1 MTRVRQCRIIAQVSI
16 PMLTIVETSAF
27 ARRAGKLLSTEEHEE
42 LIFYLALHPQ
52 SGDEIPGTGGVRKV
66 RFAARGKGKSGG
78 VRVIYYFFD
87 EENPLYAIFL
97 YGKNEQANLT
107 PKQKREVSAF
117 AATLKAA
124 AKVRR
129 IKLKGSNHEAEE
141 CCRRTCRGHARG
153 GRHRQGRGRSPPPFT
168 SFRSRLKWMCV
179 RCGRPPASAA
189 RSLRAASPST
199 RAPCRIG
206 SKGGGVRIAQREL
219 I

>member
-1 MTRVRQCRIIAQVSI
+1 MQNGGGKFWGWRAARGLDASAALPHNARVSS

-27 ARRAGKLLSTEEHEE
+27 ARRAEKLLSAEEHED

-87 EENPLYAIFL
+87 GENPLYAIFL

-129 IKLKGSNHEAEE
+129 IK
-141 CCRRTCRGHARG
+141 
-153 GRHRQGRGRSPPPFT
+153 P
-168 SFRSRLKWMCV
+168 
-179 RCGRPPASAA
+179 
-189 RSLRAASPST
+189 
-199 RAPCRIG
+199 
-206 SKGGGVRIAQREL
+206 
-219 I
+219 